1 VPRYRLYFIDPHPR
15 HIREIVDFEA
25 VDDATAKHHARGR
38 RDGRAQELW
47 CGDRMIQAIPAEG
60 R

>member
-1 VPRYRLYFIDPHPR
+1 MPRYRLYFIDPRPR

-25 VDDATAKHHARGR
+25 RDDDAARLHAQGR
-38 RDGRAQELW
+38 RDDRALELW
-47 CGDRMIQAIPAEG
+47 CEERLIQAIPAKG

>member
-1 VPRYRLYFIDPHPR
+1 
-15 HIREIVDFEA
+15 VDFEA
-25 VDDATAKHHARGR
+25 VDDHAAKRDALGR